1 MPLRYLREVRR
12 HFTLT
17 ALAVGMVVLTAPAH
31 AQVWNEVGDAGPFP
45 ATAQQTVGAGLLTTI
60 RGNLAS
66 ASDVD
71 MYCIHLG
78 SAPPAN
84 SPLLGLQCV
93 IHQGPDVWLFDANG
107 KGVLAATAC
116 QGGEKRVIAPNISL
130 APGDYYVAVSNYGVD
145 PYAGPNAIWLPS
157 TSTSHA
163 PDGPGAA
170 GTLNAW
176 TGLGQP
182 GPLNPYQINLFAG
195 ITFCSGA
202 VPARRQTWGTL
213 KIRYGN

>member
-71 MYCIHLG
+71 MYCIHLT
-78 SAPPAN
+78 AVPPAGSSSN
-84 SPLLGLQCV
+84 NWRKRTATSP
-93 IHQGPDVWLFDANG
+93 HANRPC
-107 KGVLAATAC
+107 A
-116 QGGEKRVIAPNISL
+116 KRKN
-130 APGDYYVAVSNYGVD
+130 N
-145 PYAGPNAIWLPS
+145 WPS
-157 TSTSHA
+157 PKTSWMNKW
-163 PDGPGAA
+163 P
-170 GTLNAW
+170 
-176 TGLGQP
+176 
-182 GPLNPYQINLFAG
+182 I
-195 ITFCSGA
+195 
-202 VPARRQTWGTL
+202 RL
-213 KIRYGN
+213 KRN